1 MRYRDWLNIDR
12 RCPGIRRKLARRRL
26 VGRIVVRRISLTR
39 LAWYEAEGELYLEA
53 REHLVVEL
61 QSQLV

>member
-1 MRYRDWLNIDR
+1 LRYRDWLNIDR

-39 LAWYEAEGELYLEA
+39 LVWYEVEG
-53 REHLVVEL
+53 
-61 QSQLV
+61 